1 MLKKTAICCLFW
13 EDKNQVLTFSGSA
26 STIPDIDLSL
36 NAQHPILPR
45 YKNFPRLSLLVCKA
59 LSSALESQSVV
70 LTLIPG
76 PV

>member
-1 MLKKTAICCLFW
+1 MFLIIIKKRTDDQREARTS
-13 EDKNQVLTFSGSA
+13 N
-26 STIPDIDLSL
+26 IPDIDLSL

-45 YKNFPRLSLLVCKA
+45 YKNFPGLSFLICKA
-59 LSSALESQSVV
+59 LSSVLESQTVV